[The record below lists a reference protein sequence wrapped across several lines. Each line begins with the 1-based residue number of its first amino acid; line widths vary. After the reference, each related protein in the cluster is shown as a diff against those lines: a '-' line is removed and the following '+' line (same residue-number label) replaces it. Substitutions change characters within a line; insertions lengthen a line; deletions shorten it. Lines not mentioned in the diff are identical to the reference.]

1 MIIKLNGVDYN
12 LSTNLGVAYD
22 IESTKRKKINEI
34 ISSDID
40 IKGMI
45 DIIYFGFKKKNV
57 GVSLKEFED
66 LVLNA
71 DEMSYI
77 NLQKE
82 FSVFSNMLMSTEK
95 TETEVRKMVEDI
107 FTSKKQELEEE
118 LNNEKN

>member
-12 LSTNLGVAYD
+12 LSTSLGVAYD
-22 IESTKRKKINEI
+22 IESTKKKKISDI
-34 ISSDID
+34 ISADMD
-40 IKGMI
+40 IKAMTEI
-45 DIIYFGFKKKNV
+45 LYFGFKKKNV
-57 GVSLKEFED
+57 GVTLKEFED

-82 FSVFSNMLMSTEK
+82 FSVFSNLLISTEK
-95 TETEVRKMVEDI
+95 TEEEVRKTIDEA
-107 FTSKKQELEEE
+107 FKKNKEKIEEE

>member
-1 MIIKLNGVDYN
+1 MIIKLNGEDYIV
-12 LSTNLGVAYD
+12 STNLGVAYD
-22 IESTKRKKINEI
+22 IESTKKKKISDI
-34 ISSDID
+34 ISTEMD
-40 IKGMI
+40 IKAMI
-45 DIIYFGFKKKNV
+45 EIIYFGFKKKNS

-82 FSVFSNMLMSTEK
+82 FSVFSNLLISTEK
-95 TETEVRKMVEDI
+95 TEEEVRRTIEDAFKNNVE
-107 FTSKKQELEEE
+107 KLEQE

>member
-1 MIIKLNGVDYN
+1 MIIKLNGEDYSV
-12 LSTNLGVAYD
+12 STNLGVAYD
-22 IESTKRKKINEI
+22 IESTKKKKISDI
-34 ISSDID
+34 ISTEMD
-40 IKGMI
+40 IKAMI
-45 DIIYFGFKKKNV
+45 EIIYFGFKKKNN

-82 FSVFSNMLMSTEK
+82 FSVFSNLLISTEK
-95 TETEVRKMVEDI
+95 TEEEVRRTIEDAFKNNVE
-107 FTSKKQELEEE
+107 KLEQE

>member
-1 MIIKLNGVDYN
+1 MIIKLNGVDYTV
-12 LSTNLGVAYD
+12 STSLGVAYD
-22 IESTKRKKINEI
+22 IESTKKRKISDI
-34 ISSDID
+34 ISAELD
-40 IKGMI
+40 IKAMVE
-45 DIIYFGFKKKNV
+45 IIYFGFKKKNV

-82 FSVFSNMLMSTEK
+82 FSVFSNLLISTEK
-95 TETEVRKMVEDI
+95 TEEEVRRTIEDAFKNNAEKI
-107 FTSKKQELEEE
+107 EKE